1 MCIQYMNRGGGVRVS
16 VWFYIIVIKILSKQS
31 NLRQTDG
38 SIERLELMGN
48 ETYLMALAV
57 NN

>member
-1 MCIQYMNRGGGVRVS
+1 MAFEFQCS
-16 VWFYIIVIKILSKQS
+16 FIIVIKILSKQT
-31 NLRQTDG
+31 NLRQTDD

-48 ETYLMALAV
+48 ETYLMVLVV